1 VTIRRCS
8 FTKNH
13 FSRRKPVRVLFQCS
27 DAAATDSKLKLRC
40 RRAADHK
47 TATRRRWVLTWRRT
61 SSVFTWLYVKT
72 CSCMW

>member
-40 RRAADHK
+40 RR
-47 TATRRRWVLTWRRT
+47 RRR
-61 SSVFTWLYVKT
+61 S
-72 CSCMW
+72 